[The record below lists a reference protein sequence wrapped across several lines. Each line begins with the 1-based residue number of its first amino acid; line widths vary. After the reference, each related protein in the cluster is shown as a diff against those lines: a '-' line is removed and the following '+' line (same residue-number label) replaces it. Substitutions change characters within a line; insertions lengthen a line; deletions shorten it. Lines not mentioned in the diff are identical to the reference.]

1 MPTPPTADIANL
13 NVDDWLGPLPEA
25 PRLGGS
31 GPFVINLSASTSP
44 IDVPAASMAAGPHA
58 RVYQIKRIED
68 HRTRYRLRIG
78 PFTNE
83 DEANAA
89 LGLVREVYPAALTA
103 TADADDLR
111 AIASIAAKK

>member
-1 MPTPPTADIANL
+1 MSMIGS
-13 NVDDWLGPLPEA
+13 GPLPEA

-44 IDVPAASMAAGPHA
+44 IAVPAASMAAGPHA

-78 PFTNE
+78 SLYQTE
-83 DEANAA
+83 DRSEC
-89 LGLVREVYPAALTA
+89 
-103 TADADDLR
+103 R
-111 AIASIAAKK
+111 ARAGQGGSIQPH